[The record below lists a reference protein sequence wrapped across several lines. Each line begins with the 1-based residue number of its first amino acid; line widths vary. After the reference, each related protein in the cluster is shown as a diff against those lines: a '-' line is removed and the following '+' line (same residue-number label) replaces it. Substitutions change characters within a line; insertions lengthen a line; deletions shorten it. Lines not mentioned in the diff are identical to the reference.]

1 MAAIGG
7 GSGSSNANAS
17 SSASSHQA
25 PKILL
30 AKPALVTAA
39 KYNRG
44 PGGGGGGGGPDDA
57 SSSLRSRLP
66 SIGFLNL
73 LSDSWDFHTDRFLP
87 FLTDNTDFT
96 VIGVIG
102 PAGVGKSTIMNEIYG
117 FDATSPGMLPP
128 FPIESMETKAM
139 SRHCTVG
146 IEPRITSERI
156 ILLDTQPV
164 YSPSI
169 LSEMIRP
176 DGSSTISVLS
186 GEPLP
191 AELAHELMSIQLGV
205 LLTSICHIVLVVSEG
220 VHDNNMW
227 RLMATVDLL
236 KHSIPDPSSL
246 SLSHPQSSNLGSD
259 KEMKDKI
266 QEVGEEYMASPVFV
280 HTKLHE
286 QDVAPHYLVQ
296 LKKGLNQ
303 YFSSTSFNKQKHQN
317 TDDGDSA
324 SAAAPI
330 KSFFIASKTNT
341 DSLGTQ
347 HESYHSS
354 LWNLRDQVLSMRG
367 PSFSRTVSERDWL
380 KNSGKIWEL
389 VKNSSTI
396 SDYCKTLQNS
406 GLFRR

>member
-7 GSGSSNANAS
+7 GSGPSNSNAS
-17 SSASSHQA
+17 SSAASHQA

-44 PGGGGGGGGPDDA
+44 PGGGGGGGGPDDP

-66 SIGFLNL
+66 SVGFLNL

-87 FLTDNTDFT
+87 YLTDNTDFT

-128 FPIESMETKAM
+128 FPTESMETKAM
-139 SRHCTVG
+139 AKHCTVG

-164 YSPSI
+164 YSPSV
-169 LSEMIRP
+169 LAEMIRP
-176 DGSSTISVLS
+176 DGSSTISVLG

-205 LLTSICHIVLVVSEG
+205 LLTSICHIILVVSEG

-236 KHSIPDPSSL
+236 KHNIPDPSSL

-303 YFSSTSFNKQKHQN
+303 YFSSTSFNKQKHKN
-317 TDDGDSA
+317 VDGGDSE
-324 SAAAPI
+324 SESI

-341 DSLGTQ
+341 DSPGTQ
-347 HESYHSS
+347 HESYYSS
-354 LWNLRDQVLSMRG
+354 LWKLRDQVLAMSG

-389 VKNSSTI
+389 VKSSSTI
-396 SDYCKTLQNS
+396 SDYCKTLQSS